1 MLALVAAVSGALPSC
16 SRARERPSDVPTGA
30 GLAGGR
36 VIEVA
41 RLGLRGDGITDDG
54 PAIAR
59 ALEEAACSD
68 GGATLVFPRGKTVRV
83 ATAPER
89 YAFRLD
95 GASDVTV
102 DGNGCTFLLAPE
114 VRFLRLRNSRRVTF
128 RDLNV
133 DFAPLP
139 FADATVTEVHAR
151 ERSIDVRLAPWVESA
166 PLGGPT
172 KEDGEQ
178 AFFGMLWFPGPYG
191 TISRHYWTE
200 RMTAGPEPG
209 TVRVRAGGDFKRFGD
224 IEADEWRISL
234 PVPGI
239 AHRYGPGGCLDIFDN
254 DTVTFEDVELW
265 SAPWFGFRVM
275 RNSGAVTFRRV
286 HIRPKP
292 GTGRLTSTWRDGFHV
307 KGNSGTL
314 LWEDCVLTGMNDD
327 AFNISTHASRVREVL
342 SPTEVVVMQTFP
354 LSPMPWHVGATMR
367 AADFDARTLIGEA
380 RIAKVVES
388 GETREIRGKPAAT
401 PVTLTLERPIRG
413 LRTGAMVWEPESSN
427 PRTTLRRCRIEKSC
441 RLQSPVTL
449 DTCEVTAFLWFYA
462 EKVEGPFPSGAVVR
476 DCTLK
481 RGRGNPRLAVSFV
494 GRKRGAA
501 GRSAVNDIIFERNRV
516 WGDFSM
522 IGVDGARL
530 EGNEFLEPGARVRI
544 EDCPDLVRE
553 APGAPGAP

>member
-1 MLALVAAVSGALPSC
+1 MACVLVAAVSGALPSC
-16 SRARERPSDVPTGA
+16 SRARERPSDEPTGPGRA
-30 GLAGGR
+30 EGR

-41 RLGLRGDGITDDG
+41 RFGVRADGATDDG

-59 ALEEAACSD
+59 ALEEAMNFT
-68 GGATLVFPRGKTVRV
+68 GGATLVFPHGKTIRV
-83 ATAPER
+83 ATARER

-102 DGNGCTFLLAPE
+102 DGRGCTFLLAPE

-128 RDLNV
+128 RELNV

-139 FADATVTEVHAR
+139 FADGTVTSVDAR
-151 ERSIDVRLAPWVESA
+151 GRSIDVRLAPWVESA
-166 PLGGPT
+166 PLGRPT

-178 AFFGMLWFPGPYG
+178 AFFGMLWYPGPYG
-191 TISRHYWTE
+191 TISRHYRTR
-200 RMTAGPEPG
+200 RMEAGTEPG
-209 TVRVRAGGDFKRFGD
+209 TVRVRAGESFKRFGD
-224 IEADEWRISL
+224 IRAREWRISL

-254 DTVTFEDVELW
+254 DTITFEDVELW
-265 SAPWFGFRVM
+265 STPWFGFRVM
-275 RNSGAVTFRRV
+275 RNSGCVTFRRV

-327 AFNISTHASRVREVL
+327 AFNISTHASRVKEVL

-367 AADFDARTLIGEA
+367 AADFGARTLIGEA
-380 RIAKVVES
+380 RIAKVAAS
-388 GETREIRGKPAAT
+388 GETREIGGKPAAT
-401 PVTLTLERPIRG
+401 PVTLTLERPIEG
-413 LRTGAMVWEPESSN
+413 LRKGAMVWEPESSN
-427 PRTTLRRCRIEKSC
+427 PRTTLRRCRIENSC

-449 DTCEVTAFLWFYA
+449 EACEVTALLWFYG
-462 EKVEGPFPSGAVVR
+462 EKVEGPFPSGVVVR
-476 DCTLK
+476 DCVLK

-494 GRKRGAA
+494 GRAKDAS
-501 GRSAVNDIIFERNRV
+501 GRSAVRDVIFERNRV

-522 IGVDGARL
+522 VGVDGARL
-530 EGNEFLEPGARVRI
+530 AANEFLEPGATVRI
-544 EDCPDLVRE
+544 EDCPDLVRGASD
-553 APGAPGAP
+553 AP